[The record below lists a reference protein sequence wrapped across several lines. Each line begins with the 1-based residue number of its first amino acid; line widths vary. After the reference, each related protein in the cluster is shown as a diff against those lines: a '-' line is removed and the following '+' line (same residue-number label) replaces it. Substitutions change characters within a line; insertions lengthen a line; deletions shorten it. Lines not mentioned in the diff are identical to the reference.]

1 MGLEQEHSPMMM
13 MMMMTT
19 MLMPMAHICNETH
32 VHIMFQKEI
41 NVLTE
46 VLDSIILVSEGELQ
60 GHYNLK

>member
-1 MGLEQEHSPMMM
+1 MSLSTGLEQEHSPMMM

-32 VHIMFQKEI
+32 TRVTFQKET

-46 VLDSIILVSEGELQ
+46 EQQTVSF
-60 GHYNLK
+60 

>member
-46 VLDSIILVSEGELQ
+46 EC
-60 GHYNLK
+60 